1 MTIDQYAGS
10 GKDLLSSASGAE
22 AITKSDTVG
31 FTYASK
37 RIWVGTGG
45 TVAVVM
51 LNGSVVNYLNVPDG
65 NYLYVRATRVN
76 STNTTASDMIAE
88 HD

>member
-22 AITKSDTVG
+22 AVTKSDSVG
-31 FTYASK
+31 FSYASK
-37 RIWVGTGG
+37 RLWVGTGG
-45 TVAVVM
+45 NVAVVM
-51 LNGSVVNYLNVPDG
+51 LNGTVVNYLNVPNGD
-65 NYLYVRATRVN
+65 YLYVRAQRVN
-76 STNTTASDMIAE
+76 STNTTASDIIAE